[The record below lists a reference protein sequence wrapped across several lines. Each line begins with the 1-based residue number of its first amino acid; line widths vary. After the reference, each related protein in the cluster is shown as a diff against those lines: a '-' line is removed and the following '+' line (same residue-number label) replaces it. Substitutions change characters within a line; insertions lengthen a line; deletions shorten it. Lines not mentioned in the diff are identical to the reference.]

1 MTYVYLLIETQIM
14 RKSERNITLRVTIT
28 ELEQELE
35 LLDEDDPSSFE
46 EGF

>member
-1 MTYVYLLIETQIM
+1 MIYVNLFIETQIM